1 MMEPWT
7 EPEFTKRGRGRMG
20 IMGGTVTWFGV
31 ACVIIG
37 IVSESTES
45 LIWLFPSSWYLLAI
59 ASFIFGLCCW
69 LGWAVGMYF
78 HVKETEGKKEE

>member
-1 MMEPWT
+1 MMESWT

-20 IMGGTVTWFGV
+20 IMGGIATWLGV
-31 ACVIIG
+31 AFAIIG
-37 IVSESTES
+37 AIGDATETIYG
-45 LIWLFPSSWYLLAI
+45 LYPTTWLLLAI
-59 ASFIFGLCCW
+59 ASLILGLCCW